1 MLRPI
6 LLRWPPIRLLLLL
19 IDQVA
24 GKEDLFRGDAGRP
37 AHQTQWAGWGPSW
50 LICLSYG
57 FGLYQS
63 LERSFVALVKLDWRP
78 GRSSSDDAPCPEE
91 CPVGLK
97 FTSLSNKTTYEPC
110 PKGQEIAF
118 QQCPASFKT
127 TLSGSVTAEEWTEP
141 NGVFSFQG
149 KHLCPLSGRDLPARS
164 PEEQLPGLPARF
176 HHQNGRRHSLDD
188 CSNPCSPACNQTICS
203 TKGVCLFVAA
213 TNVQLCECKAFAAVP
228 PDSPIDFVCMDRCDN
243 LCKNDG
249 NALPCTANAP
259 AATPASNVR
268 PSPTLPTLS
277 AELLVSFIILI
288 FN

>member
-164 PEEQLPGLPARF
+164 PKGVSCLACLPDSTTKMAGATLKTIAPILAVLPAT
-176 HHQNGRRHSLDD
+176 RRSAPPKESASLWLPPM
-188 CSNPCSPACNQTICS
+188 SSYANASPSRPSRPTVPSTSSVWTGATIYARTTAMHCH
-203 TKGVCLFVAA
+203 VLPMHRQLHRPAMWDP
-213 TNVQLCECKAFAAVP
+213 VQLCLHCRRNCWWV
-228 PDSPIDFVCMDRCDN
+228 
-243 LCKNDG
+243 
-249 NALPCTANAP
+249 
-259 AATPASNVR
+259 
-268 PSPTLPTLS
+268 
-277 AELLVSFIILI
+277 LLY
-288 FN
+288 